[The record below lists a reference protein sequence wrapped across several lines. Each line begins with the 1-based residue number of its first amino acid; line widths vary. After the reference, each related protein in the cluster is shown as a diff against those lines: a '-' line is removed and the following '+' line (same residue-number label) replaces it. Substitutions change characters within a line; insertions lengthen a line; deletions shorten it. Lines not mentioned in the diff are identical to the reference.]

1 MAAPTRFRV
10 AHLGELEPVTAHGL
24 TRVAVRRAF
33 GIEAFGV
40 NAFTAAAAG
49 DELVEEHDEVG
60 ANAGHHEELYLV
72 LRGRA
77 TFTLD
82 GETVDAPAGTFV
94 FCPDAATR
102 RHAVAAEDGS
112 AVVVVGGVPGQAYR
126 PSPWDLANGALERFH
141 AGEREPALAGMEEAL
156 RTYPDH
162 PMLLYNLACLE
173 SLDGRTDAAIDHLRR
188 SLELDA
194 DVRRYMADDPDFD
207 PIRGDPRFP
216 R

>member
-1 MAAPTRFRV
+1 MAASTRYRV
-10 AHLGELEPVTAHGL
+10 AHLDELEPVTAHGL
-24 TRVAVRRAF
+24 TRVAVRRAL
-33 GIEAFGV
+33 GIEAFGI
-40 NAFTAAAAG
+40 NAFTAGAAG
-49 DELVEEHDEVG
+49 DELVEEHDELG

-102 RHAVAAEDGS
+102 RHAVAAEDRS

-126 PSPWDLANGALERFH
+126 PSPWDLATGSLERFH
-141 AGEREPALAGMEEAL
+141 AGEREAALAGMEDAL
-156 RTYPDH
+156 RMYPDH

-173 SLDGRTDAAIDHLRR
+173 SLDGRSDAAIEHLRR